1 MKWAI
6 TLTWSKIMATV
17 ILIAG
22 FIISSII
29 IKTNQDMAVEVFLK
43 TTTISASL
51 LGWRQAANVVKR
63 AIPANI
69 INRLTNDDRISDEY
83 SKVPVTDPQ

>member
-6 TLTWSKIMATV
+6 TLTWSKLVATV
-17 ILIAG
+17 ILIVG
-22 FIISSII
+22 SIISFII
-29 IKTNQDMAVEVFLK
+29 IKTNKDLAVDVFLK
-43 TTTISASL
+43 TTTISAGL

-63 AIPANI
+63 AIPAKI
-69 INRLTNDDRISDEY
+69 INRLTNDDRISDEH